1 MVMMEKQTRTDR
13 ISNLPWDVLDAILVH
28 LPLKD
33 AARTSILSSKW
44 RYKWISLSQF
54 VFDDKCFS
62 NTLLNK
68 VDRWG
73 EIMKIIHRVQKN
85 HSGQI
90 DKFKLAAYCCPNHL
104 DLDQWMHFLAEKGI
118 KEFVLK
124 EFYFIRRFKLPCC
137 LFSCQQLRHLE
148 LYGCTFK
155 LPPEFKGFKCLASLQ
170 LRQVCVDSDTLESLI
185 LQCPVL
191 ESLILLKIDGLTCL
205 KIHNPN
211 LKYLK
216 IYTEFGNIYLE
227 NNPLLSSID
236 IHPTSVNLEMN
247 MFCSLEEWKACNL
260 FRVLGCLS
268 GVKRLSLSGHF
279 LEFLGTS
286 NVPERLPERFNRLMA
301 LELRE
306 VSFKS
311 LNEVMVFLA
320 ILQSAPNLEELSI
333 SHRDLEVGSYDIP
346 IVEFL
351 KSRYLLGS
359 LNHLQV
365 VRMRGI
371 MVSRPEWELIK
382 LILASSPAL
391 KTMTIVKYRGS
402 RIPESVFLQV
412 ERASENAKIISLTL

>member
-28 LPLKD
+28 LPLKMPQGL
-33 AARTSILSSKW
+33 AS
-44 RYKWISLSQF
+44 Y
-54 VFDDKCFS
+54 
-62 NTLLNK
+62 
-68 VDRWG
+68 
-73 EIMKIIHRVQKN
+73 QKN
-85 HSGQI
+85 HSGPI
-90 DKFKLAAYCCPNHL
+90 EKFKLAAYCCPNHL

-148 LYGCTFK
+148 L
-155 LPPEFKGFKCLASLQ
+155 
-170 LRQVCVDSDTLESLI
+170 
-185 LQCPVL
+185 
-191 ESLILLKIDGLTCL
+191 
-205 KIHNPN
+205 
-211 LKYLK
+211 
-216 IYTEFGNIYLE
+216 
-227 NNPLLSSID
+227 
-236 IHPTSVNLEMN
+236 
-247 MFCSLEEWKACNL
+247 
-260 FRVLGCLS
+260 VLGCLS
-268 GVKRLSLSGHF
+268 GVKRFSLSGHF

-320 ILQSAPNLEELSI
+320 ILQSSPNLEELSI

-365 VRMRGI
+365 VRIRGI

>member
-1 MVMMEKQTRTDR
+1 MEYLALQIKECVIDVIIYSNLWSIFATSLVFSFPLLLLTFPIWFGAFCRFVCFYFEVSVLMYWGTPDCCLPERTSKQIWELDQSDMVMMEKQTRTDR

-85 HSGQI
+85 HSGPI
-90 DKFKLAAYCCPNHL
+90 EKFKLAAYCCPNHL

-191 ESLILLKIDGLTCL
+191 ERLILLKIDGLTCL

-268 GVKRLSLSGHF
+268 GVKRFSLSGHF
-279 LEFLGTS
+279 LE
-286 NVPERLPERFNRLMA
+286 
-301 LELRE
+301 
-306 VSFKS
+306 
-311 LNEVMVFLA
+311 VMNFYVL
-320 ILQSAPNLEELSI
+320 IW
-333 SHRDLEVGSYDIP
+333 P
-346 IVEFL
+346 I
-351 KSRYLLGS
+351 
-359 LNHLQV
+359 
-365 VRMRGI
+365 
-371 MVSRPEWELIK
+371 
-382 LILASSPAL
+382 
-391 KTMTIVKYRGS
+391 
-402 RIPESVFLQV
+402 
-412 ERASENAKIISLTL
+412 